1 VLLVSAGTP
10 TNEAYTL
17 RVNGTTREV
26 HDAWVGESL
35 LYVLRERLGLPG
47 AKAGCEQG
55 ECGSCSVFVDG
66 ALVCAC
72 LVLAATAVG
81 TEIVTVE
88 GLQPDARGT
97 LTDVQRAFVEEG
109 AVQCGFC
116 TPGLIM
122 AVHDL
127 LARDP
132 TPSDLAVREAISG
145 NLCRCTGYGRVL
157 EAVTAAIRAREA
169 ARP

>member
-1 VLLVSAGTP
+1 M
-10 TNEAYTL
+10 NEVYAL
-17 RVNGTTREV
+17 RVNGQEREV
-26 HDAWVGESL
+26 LDAWLGESL

-47 AKAGCEQG
+47 AKGGCEQG

-66 ALVCAC
+66 VLVCAC
-72 LVLAATAVG
+72 LVLAASAVG
-81 TEIVTVE
+81 ADIVTVE
-88 GLQPDARGT
+88 GLQSDERGA
-97 LTDVQRAFVEEG
+97 LTDVQRAFVQEG

-132 TPSDLAVREAISG
+132 APTDLAIREAISG
-145 NLCRCTGYGRVL
+145 NLCRCTGYGRIL
-157 EAVTAAIRAREA
+157 QAVQAAVEGRAS
-169 ARP
+169 